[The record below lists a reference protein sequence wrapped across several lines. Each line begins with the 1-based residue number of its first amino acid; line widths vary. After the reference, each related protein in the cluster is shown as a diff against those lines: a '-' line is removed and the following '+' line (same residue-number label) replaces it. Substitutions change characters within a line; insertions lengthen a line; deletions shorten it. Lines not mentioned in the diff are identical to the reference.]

1 MQEQYRHIPRELVRL
16 TSHPCSWTFCH
27 HLHDKIL
34 REFALHD
41 HMREEARQS
50 LRALQVSE
58 SLPGTEGL
66 PQVTPACGKP
76 GG

>member
-27 HLHDKIL
+27 HLRDEIL

-41 HMREEARQS
+41 HVREEARRS
-50 LRALQVSE
+50 LQALQVSE